1 MSFTLLPPPPRPSS
15 SSSSSRHNPPPSNDA
30 LSDLLG
36 DLDVG
41 SSGHAPSGQ
50 QGTSASLFHST
61 QAADLLSDTDYLTST
76 INSNARPIA
85 AAEPPTAS
93 SRRAQEDTS
102 FGSFTEATHVAEPL
116 GAADLLNFD
125 DDQPPSSSH
134 PIASSAR
141 RRTEARRQNLLGEI
155 DDLVDFE
162 ETHQHLRA
170 SNDRYQSTLIDI
182 PDSHASSSSHHH
194 VRRHPPRRM
203 SQIQSF
209 AGPSSPPA
217 VSSAMGGGL
226 IDFEDFQ
233 HFDDDAAHQRNDRI
247 PSHLLEHV
255 EEQQGRSRLST
266 SPVRRLSLNL
276 LHGGPGQV
284 GQFPRKKTTR
294 SPQNSLAR
302 SNTFPEAA
310 GTGDDEE
317 GYMGGSSNSASMSG
331 VTSRRSSASA
341 QGQHPP
347 ESQPSAIGGGGAGGL
362 RKLGLSL
369 GAKAGQGIKSR
380 WKTVMGP
387 STFQPAMSAGGGL
400 DIFGDDAAAAR
411 SPTSMPIEVSHQTP
425 FFRNDPYAFSSSAAA
440 YVPPT
445 GAPGFD
451 GRERAQRQWR
461 EDHRQATTSG
471 SSSGNEDWSGTRLVG
486 RRDTTHGVLD
496 EHGADQLRG
505 YLPARQRLSNKWTLL
520 FSLDQHGASL
530 TTLYGL
536 TELYETKHPQSGNLL
551 IIRDAHD
558 RRFGAYLNE
567 GIKRVAG
574 SYFGSGESW
583 LFRLNDD
590 DNDKRPSVY
599 KWTGRNDY
607 FALCESDFISFGGG
621 DGKYGLYLDK
631 VLTNGSS
638 ASSPAYNNAVLCI
651 DDGDGAEFA
660 RFQCIGMEVWATS
673 S

>member
-1 MSFTLLPPPPRPSS
+1 MSFPLLPPPPRPSS
-15 SSSSSRHNPPPSNDA
+15 SSSSARVGQSSNDA

-36 DLDVG
+36 DLDVNAG
-41 SSGHAPSGQ
+41 STSRRDNKAPQ
-50 QGTSASLFHST
+50 PLFHSS
-61 QAADLLSDTDYLTST
+61 QAADLLSDTDYLTSS
-76 INSNARPIA
+76 INRNAQPIA
-85 AAEPPTAS
+85 GP
-93 SRRAQEDTS
+93 SRTHQEDTS
-102 FGSFTEATHVAEPL
+102 FGSFAEATRVPEPL
-116 GAADLLNFD
+116 GAADLLDFED
-125 DDQPPSSSH
+125 AGPSRSTVL
-134 PIASSAR
+134 SAR
-141 RRTEARRQNLLGEI
+141 QRTEARRQNLLGEI
-155 DDLVDFE
+155 DDLEDFE
-162 ETHQHLRA
+162 ETHHHA
-170 SNDRYQSTLIDI
+170 SLGASHSALIDI
-182 PDSHASSSSHHH
+182 PDSQTHSPHH
-194 VRRHPPRRM
+194 RRHPPRRM

-217 VSSAMGGGL
+217 VSSVTGGGQLAAAGSL
-226 IDFEDFQ
+226 IDFDD
-233 HFDDDAAHQRNDRI
+233 HFEHPSHQELPRD

-255 EEQQGRSRLST
+255 EEQDKSRART

-276 LHGGPGQV
+276 LHGGPGLV
-284 GQFPRKKTTR
+284 GRFPRKQNR
-294 SPQNSLAR
+294 SPPPR
-302 SNTFPEAA
+302 SSTYPEA
-310 GTGDDEE
+310 GPNDDEE
-317 GYMGGSSNSASMSG
+317 GYMGGSSNSASLSG

-341 QGQHPP
+341 QGHQP
-347 ESQPSAIGGGGAGGL
+347 ESQSQPTSGGL

-387 STFQPAMSAGGGL
+387 STFQPAPDLDFFGGG
-400 DIFGDDAAAAR
+400 DNAAR

-425 FFRNDPYAFSSSAAA
+425 FFRSEPGA

-451 GRERAQRQWR
+451 GREKAQRRWR
-461 EDHRQATTSG
+461 EEQGISA
-471 SSSGNEDWSGTRLVG
+471 SSSGTDEWNGTRLVG

-496 EHGADQLRG
+496 EHDADQLRPN
-505 YLPARQRLSNKWTLL
+505 LPARQRLSSKWTLL

-530 TTLYGL
+530 TTLYHL
-536 TELYETKHPQSGNLL
+536 TELYEAKHPQSGNLL

-558 RRFGAYLNE
+558 RRFGVYLNE
-567 GIKRVAG
+567 GIKRIQG

-583 LFRLNDD
+583 LFRLNG
-590 DNDKRPSVY
+590 RPSVY

-638 ASSPAYNNAVLCI
+638 ASSPAYNNAVLCA
-651 DDGDGAEFA
+651 DEGDESEFA

-673 S
+673 